1 MSDFRP
7 LTRSQLG
14 KFLPDPRAVKAFEQL
29 LANTAEVTP
38 EDITA
43 IQINSDNAV
52 AVANEALSLISD
64 LLLKMEPVPTTKTG
78 DFTLDPTDSLVI
90 NNKSGSTC
98 VVTLPDAIIY
108 PGRQVTFQN
117 YQDEA
122 LISASSDVV
131 PRGGGAAG
139 TEILDDVA
147 GNWATL
153 VSDGTNW
160 VIMKAAPYN
169 SMLLE

>member
-38 EDITA
+38 EDTTA

-78 DFTLDPTDSLVI
+78 DFTL
-90 NNKSGSTC
+90 
-98 VVTLPDAIIY
+98 
-108 PGRQVTFQN
+108 
-117 YQDEA
+117 
-122 LISASSDVV
+122 
-131 PRGGGAAG
+131 
-139 TEILDDVA
+139 
-147 GNWATL
+147 
-153 VSDGTNW
+153 
-160 VIMKAAPYN
+160 
-169 SMLLE
+169 

>member
-1 MSDFRP
+1 
-7 LTRSQLG
+7 LTLR
-14 KFLPDPRAVKAFEQL
+14 
-29 LANTAEVTP
+29 
-38 EDITA
+38 I
-43 IQINSDNAV
+43 
-52 AVANEALSLISD
+52 
-64 LLLKMEPVPTTKTG
+64 
-78 DFTLDPTDSLVI
+78 SLVI